1 MKKKLIFI
9 SISIFIILFIS
20 FVYIKYV
27 STKKLIVRE
36 YKIVSNNITYE
47 YYGLKIIHFGDIH
60 FGNNIDIKYLDKIVN
75 EINLLKPDITIFTG
89 DLVEKNYKLSDE
101 DKENIINSLSK
112 IESRLG
118 KYSISGDED
127 LLLNDYPSIIKKS
140 GFIYLENNFEFVYNS
155 EKPILV
161 SDMDSSNLDSD
172 ALYKILLI
180 HEPDKLLNMDYS
192 YYDLI
197 LAGHTHNGQIKLPFI
212 GPLFKF
218 NGGKTYYDNYYDL
231 GNSKLYITGGIG
243 TKKLNIRFRVNP
255 SINLYRLTNK

>member
-1 MKKKLIFI
+1 MKKKLLFI
-9 SISIFIILFIS
+9 SIGIFIILFLS

-27 STKKLIVRE
+27 STKKLVVRE
-36 YKIVSNNITYE
+36 YKIVNSNITND

-60 FGNNIDIKYLDKIVN
+60 FGNNIDINYIDKLVN

-89 DLVEKNYKLSDE
+89 DLIDKNYKLSE
-101 DKENIINSLSK
+101 LDKENLINSLSK

-127 LLLNDYPSIIKKS
+127 NDEYPSIIKKS
-140 GFIYLENNFEFVYNS
+140 GFIYLNNNFEHIYNS
-155 EKPILV
+155 DKPILV

-172 ALYKILLI
+172 SIYKILLI

-218 NGGKTYYDNYYDL
+218 DGGKTYYDSYYNL

-243 TKKLNIRFRVNP
+243 TKKINIRFKVNP
-255 SINLYRLTNK
+255 SFNIYRLTNK